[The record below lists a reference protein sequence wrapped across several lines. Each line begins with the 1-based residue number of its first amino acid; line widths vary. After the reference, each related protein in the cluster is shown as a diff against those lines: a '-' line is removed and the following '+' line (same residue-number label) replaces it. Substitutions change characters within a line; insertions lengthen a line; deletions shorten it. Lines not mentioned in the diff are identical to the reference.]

1 MFPSL
6 RGVKVQEE
14 EILEVPNDD
23 PDSSVHINGS
33 VADVEMSDADQTA
46 AKRGPALVADA
57 DNIPQKDVDV
67 PVDAKGDQGIPKQ
80 QEEGADV
87 NIENQGETEDKQT
100 SKQQSDDTPSVDR
113 TETAIATPSTT
124 NTTTTTTVKSCMVTD
139 DHKNMWTAEEDL
151 RLLDAISTLGLGNWI
166 DISEEVAGTSGTT
179 NKNPKKCMERYLYDF
194 LGRYGEILPNYT
206 LVDLNK
212 DGEEDSAGNAD
223 AGVGNIG
230 ESGNNRKSE
239 GNGILDGG
247 LSGNGESKI
256 ATDDPSAST
265 SDSAV
270 CENKDKMMS
279 MDRIGNDVTMNTI
292 ANANSNSN
300 GRKRRRS
307 EITPSCHSSPVLSS
321 ISSTTSSSIFKSH
334 TDKLYKVV
342 PTATLPCYNS
352 IWPKPYIPPLP
363 NVKAGDD
370 VGRDLAVRAEQ
381 TYVKLTSA
389 APTKTEANA
398 ICEEWTKNRLNK
410 HGGPTVLPPRPNDV
424 CNMQG
429 SDLGGFMPRRGDFD
443 IEWDNE
449 AESLLQDMEFLPTDS
464 KEDVELKLKVL
475 QIYNSRLDNRNN
487 RKQFLIDRNLLDYR
501 KKHIEENKLP
511 ADERD
516 LVNRM
521 RLFARFQSPKEYED
535 LIQNL
540 LKAKRMRKEIA
551 KLQMY
556 RRMGF
561 TSMADAERFE
571 LDRNR
576 REIHR
581 IACEQRE
588 KEEKAALE
596 AMSDG
601 EGGGLAALSSTEL
614 NAAYLKQYKQNDRVN
629 KRKSTSAPELMD
641 GDAKNENVDDA
652 IADGNVDSQ
661 SKAEVDQL
669 RKPTFDV
676 RKCEGFELLTKK
688 ELDLCQKLELE
699 PKLYNEVKAAII
711 DQSLH
716 HGLLDEENSNRRTIF
731 KIDVEKRGNI
741 LDFILK
747 AGWVPQLP
755 HSWHGRG

>member
-1 MFPSL
+1 M
-6 RGVKVQEE
+6 
-14 EILEVPNDD
+14 IL
-23 PDSSVHINGS
+23 S
-33 VADVEMSDADQTA
+33 
-46 AKRGPALVADA
+46 
-57 DNIPQKDVDV
+57 
-67 PVDAKGDQGIPKQ
+67 
-80 QEEGADV
+80 
-87 NIENQGETEDKQT
+87 
-100 SKQQSDDTPSVDR
+100 
-113 TETAIATPSTT
+113 
-124 NTTTTTTVKSCMVTD
+124 
-139 DHKNMWTAEEDL
+139 
-151 RLLDAISTLGLGNWI
+151 
-166 DISEEVAGTSGTT
+166 
-179 NKNPKKCMERYLYDF
+179 
-194 LGRYGEILPNYT
+194 
-206 LVDLNK
+206 
-212 DGEEDSAGNAD
+212 
-223 AGVGNIG
+223 
-230 ESGNNRKSE
+230 
-239 GNGILDGG
+239 
-247 LSGNGESKI
+247 
-256 ATDDPSAST
+256 
-265 SDSAV
+265 
-270 CENKDKMMS
+270 
-279 MDRIGNDVTMNTI
+279 
-292 ANANSNSN
+292 
-300 GRKRRRS
+300 
-307 EITPSCHSSPVLSS
+307 
-321 ISSTTSSSIFKSH
+321 
-334 TDKLYKVV
+334 
-342 PTATLPCYNS
+342 
-352 IWPKPYIPPLP
+352 

-389 APTKTEANA
+389 APTKTEADA
-398 ICEEWTKNRLNK
+398 IREEWTKNRLNK
-410 HGGPTVLPPRPNDV
+410 HGGPTVMPPRPNDV

-429 SDLGGFMPRRGDFD
+429 SDLGGVMPRRGDFD

-464 KEDVELKLKVL
+464 KEDVEMKLKVL

-487 RKQFLIDRNLLDYR
+487 WKQFLIDRNLLDYR

-521 RLFARFQSPKEYED
+521 RLFARFQSPKEHED

-571 LDRNR
+571 LNRNR
-576 REIHR
+576 REIDR

-699 PKLYNEVKAAII
+699 PKLYNEAKAEII
-711 DQSLH
+711 YDLSLR
-716 HGLLDEENSNRRTIF
+716 LFYFNIITMIF
-731 KIDVEKRGNI
+731 KGLRQLLIRETVTTALQMLSETPHKKRCCRQFCPHLLSFISNCLISIVELNNFSHSVFTNKIIGCHPFAPKI
-741 LDFILK
+741 LE
-747 AGWVPQLP
+747 AS
-755 HSWHGRG
+755 H